1 MEYCGKTDIGKKRNA
16 NQDCFRIHEFTE
28 ELLLVVVC
36 DGMGGAHGG
45 ETASMLAADAFMDS
59 MRSFVETHM
68 DDEKRLNCVDSQVHR
83 ALRLAAFTA
92 NKAVC
97 KRAAE
102 EPTLR
107 GMGTTLVGALISEKV
122 VYALNVGDS
131 RMYRISADDA
141 KAEQITKDHS
151 YVQFL
156 VDMGK
161 LTPEEARTAP
171 NRNIITRA
179 IGDESSAEADIYMT
193 EAEEGEDCWL
203 LFCSDGLSNYLEDS
217 ELADVLKAEET
228 IEDKVDILIER
239 ANLCGGADNITAV
252 AVKL

>member
-1 MEYCGKTDIGKKRNA
+1 MEYCGKTDIGKKRNT
-16 NQDCFRIHEFTE
+16 NQDCFRVHEFTE

-45 ETASMLAADAFMDS
+45 ETASVLAADAFMDS
-59 MRSFVETHM
+59 MCSFVETHM
-68 DDEKRLNCVDSQVHR
+68 NDDKHLDYVDSQVHR

-97 KRAAE
+97 KRAAD
-102 EPTLR
+102 EPSLR
-107 GMGTTLVGALISEKV
+107 GMGTTLVGALIVKKEV
-122 VYALNVGDS
+122 FAVNVGDS
-131 RMYRISADDA
+131 RLYLVSASDS
-141 KAEQITKDHS
+141 KAQQVTKDHS

-156 VDMGK
+156 VDIGR

-179 IGDESSAEADIYMT
+179 IGDESSAEADIFMLD
-193 EAEEGEDCWL
+193 ADEGEDTWL
-203 LFCSDGLSNYLEDS
+203 LFCSDGLSNYLEDT
-217 ELADVLKAEET
+217 ELADVLTSEET
-228 IEDKVDILIER
+228 TEGKVDLLIER

-252 AVKL
+252 VVRL